1 MVKRFFSNLEYTCIR
16 SWFDFM
22 SGSTKEK
29 PTGYSISF
37 VESCDV
43 EILCGILE
51 KEFKKRNIS

>member
-1 MVKRFFSNLEYTCIR
+1 
-16 SWFDFM
+16 M